1 MKNLFYVGFEE
12 RLREKCQKNPSSYL
26 DDLTL
31 VRQWFT
37 GAAVFAVFD
46 LPWVPFY
53 ILVMFI
59 MHPILGYVSL
69 INDINID
76 IVLD

>member
-1 MKNLFYVGFEE
+1 M
-12 RLREKCQKNPSSYL
+12 KNPSSYL

-31 VRQWFT
+31 FRMWLT

-46 LPWVPFY
+46 LPWVPIY
-53 ILVMFI
+53 VLIMFV

-69 INDINID
+69 LLILVMIGIG
-76 IVLD
+76 IYFLKHLEIKMKS